1 MEGIKITNKLMITKS
16 TMVTQTW
23 RHKWNFV
30 FLASSNSDE
39 RTCGGREGSGNR
51 QGLQVFADPPLSA
64 EELSHLLAHGICQD
78 FSQRSANLE
87 AA

>member
-16 TMVTQTW
+16 TMVTKTW

-39 RTCGGREGSGNR
+39 RTCRENR
-51 QGLQVFADPPLSA
+51 KSLRAPDV
-64 EELSHLLAHGICQD
+64 
-78 FSQRSANLE
+78 R
-87 AA
+87 

>member
-1 MEGIKITNKLMITKS
+1 MSGP
-16 TMVTQTW
+16 
-23 RHKWNFV
+23 
-30 FLASSNSDE
+30 A
-39 RTCGGREGSGNR
+39 GGKNGNR
-51 QGLQVFADPPLSA
+51 QGLQAFADPPLSA

>member
-1 MEGIKITNKLMITKS
+1 MKITNKLMITKS

-39 RTCGGREGSGNR
+39 RTCGGEQSGNR
-51 QGLQVFADPPLSA
+51 QGLQAFADPPLSA
-64 EELSHLLAHGICQD
+64 ELSHLLAHGICQD
-78 FSQRSANLE
+78 FSQCSANLE